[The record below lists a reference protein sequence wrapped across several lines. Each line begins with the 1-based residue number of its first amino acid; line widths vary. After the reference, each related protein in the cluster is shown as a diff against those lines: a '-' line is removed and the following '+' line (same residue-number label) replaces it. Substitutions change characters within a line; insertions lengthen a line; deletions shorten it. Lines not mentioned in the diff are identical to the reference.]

1 MFVKYR
7 IKIFSER
14 NDHLTPR
21 SYDTEWKTRIHEHD
35 VEHQKRINEKMML
48 DNYELQGNT
57 FFCILVPFTSF
68 FDILITERIR
78 MSIITFCCKIIVLRT
93 IYLKWHTTEFL
104 PMNNI
109 DKWFMCFFFVSTC
122 RAFENTET
130 IERYVDFGKRFTK
143 RIATDFR
150 TQNQTIRRYNIKL

>member
-7 IKIFSER
+7 IKICSER

-68 FDILITERIR
+68 FDILITE
-78 MSIITFCCKIIVLRT
+78 
-93 IYLKWHTTEFL
+93 
-104 PMNNI
+104 
-109 DKWFMCFFFVSTC
+109 
-122 RAFENTET
+122 
-130 IERYVDFGKRFTK
+130 
-143 RIATDFR
+143 
-150 TQNQTIRRYNIKL
+150 